1 MWGPWTGFLNFGRLG
16 NTQDRRGTSRI
27 ERKHMII
34 ASFGNKTG
42 MKRKAG
48 ALVLAAAVLS
58 IGSVSQPARAQGE
71 SGLRA
76 PIEGTWILEV
86 HRVTQNF
93 TFTAFQSFTAGGVTL
108 ATGTADR
115 TPPPAISP
123 LYGTWKRIGENSYAT
138 SLSFFIFDPAG
149 NAVAMLQ
156 NYETFHLN
164 ADDEIVGAGE
174 AYVCYPNGDNCVNVN
189 SPITFTGKLMKA
201 QRP

>member
-16 NTQDRRGTSRI
+16 NTQNRRGLPEL
-27 ERKHMII
+27 ERKHMSI
-34 ASFGNKTG
+34 ASFGNRTG
-42 MKRKAG
+42 MKRKVG
-48 ALVLAAAVLS
+48 ALLLAAAVLS
-58 IGSVSQPARAQGE
+58 IGSVSQPATAQSE

-115 TPPPAISP
+115 TPPPPISP
-123 LYGTWKRIGENSYAT
+123 LYGTWKRTGDNSYAT

-164 ADDEIVGAGE
+164 AYNEIVGTGE
-174 AYVCYPNGDNCVNVN
+174 AYVCEPTGDNCVNTN